1 MALLD
6 PYNPDEFERLR
17 RGPPNQPPVGYP
29 EPPVPGAIPTPR
41 LAPPAPEVPS
51 LVRAPQ
57 TGTTVPLQTGT
68 TVPTSSTPD
77 QQELT
82 RLTAPPLSGQM
93 AHTKADTGQSGVGQI
108 KHAGLRIPLQILSAL
123 GDAVVPALTMGIPG
137 TQLHHDMLVHN
148 ARRNVGDEQAAA
160 AATTARQKAG
170 AEAEEL
176 GARTAHE
183 NAAAKLAGQQAD
195 TMAEEGKRA
204 PKGNYITVGTG
215 LYDASEGKWI
225 REPQD
230 KADLYEI
237 SPERGKA
244 LGLTPNDKGEY
255 WIPKQAVGSLL
266 KPPAERVKSPEEQ
279 FIEEF
284 HSNNPGST
292 IADAETAF
300 KKIQPP
306 EKPERPPQTM
316 MIGPDGVAK
325 VVRPGDTVDPGSRTP
340 QQQGSVNTPTMQMRT
355 AGSRAELAASQV
367 PGIIQEVTRLK
378 DQLGPLTGRWN
389 EFMQGKV
396 GAPNQEIAGLRTD
409 LIFLSSAVALAHA
422 VGRLPENLREEFDQL
437 INAPK
442 QDPDNMVTILTHV
455 QKWMHDNAKY
465 MKGEQGQA
473 PGVGGAVN
481 ARAGENQGNTSGRPP
496 TITTKDEYDKLPSG
510 AHYIR
515 DGVEKTKR

>member
-1 MALLD
+1 VL
-6 PYNPDEFERLR
+6 
-17 RGPPNQPPVGYP
+17 
-29 EPPVPGAIPTPR
+29 
-41 LAPPAPEVPS
+41 
-51 LVRAPQ
+51 
-57 TGTTVPLQTGT
+57 
-68 TVPTSSTPD
+68 
-77 QQELT
+77 
-82 RLTAPPLSGQM
+82 
-93 AHTKADTGQSGVGQI
+93 
-108 KHAGLRIPLQILSAL
+108 
-123 GDAVVPALTMGIPG
+123 DAVGSTFLPGLMMGLPG
-137 TQLHHDMLVHN
+137 TQLHHNLMVRG
-148 ARRNVGDEQAAA
+148 AERNVSDEQAQQAAA
-160 AATTARQKAG
+160 ASRQKTG

-183 NAAAKLAGQQAD
+183 NAEAKLLGQQAE

-215 LYDASEGKWI
+215 LYDANEGKWI

-266 KPPAERVKSPEEQ
+266 KPPAEKVKSPEQQ
-279 FIEEF
+279 FIDEYQEK
-284 HSNNPGST
+284 NPGSS

-378 DQLGPLTGRWN
+378 DQLGPVAGRWN

-422 VGRLPENLREEFDQL
+422 VGRLPENLREEFDQM

-442 QDPDNMVTILTHV
+442 QDPGNLVTILTHV
-455 QKWMHDNAKY
+455 QKWMQDNAKY
-465 MKGEQGQA
+465 MKGEQGQT
-473 PGVGGAVN
+473 PGGGGPSVGTVQGGY
-481 ARAGENQGNTSGRPP
+481 RFKGGDPGNQASW
-496 TITTKDEYDKLPSG
+496 
-510 AHYIR
+510 
-515 DGVEKTKR
+515 EKVK

>member
-1 MALLD
+1 MAILD

-17 RGPPNQPPVGYP
+17 RTPPAGYP
-29 EPPVPGAIPTPR
+29 DPPVPGAMPVPR

-57 TGTTVPLQTGT
+57 NGAAASFPAAPGGGLTTPP
-68 TVPTSSTPD
+68 PTSA
-77 QQELT
+77 QQKLT
-82 RLTAPPLSGQM
+82 TLENSPSGI
-93 AHTKADTGQSGVGQI
+93 GSI
-108 KHAGLRIPLQILSAL
+108 KHAAARIPLQVL
-123 GDAVVPALTMGIPG
+123 DAVGSTFLPGLMMGLPG
-137 TQLHHDMLVHN
+137 TQLHHNMLVRG
-148 ARRNVGDEQAAA
+148 AERNVGDEQAAA

-195 TMAEEGKRA
+195 TMSEEGKRA
-204 PKGNYITVGTG
+204 PKGDYITVGTG
-215 LYDASEGKWI
+215 LYNASEGKWI

-237 SPERGKA
+237 SPEHGKA

-266 KPPAERVKSPEEQ
+266 KPPVERVKSPEEQ

-284 HSNNPGST
+284 RGKHPGSS

-306 EKPERPPQTM
+306 EKPPQTM
-316 MIGPDGVAK
+316 MIGQDGVAK
-325 VVRPGDTVDPGSRTP
+325 VIRPGDTVDPGSRTP

-378 DQLGPLTGRWN
+378 DQLGPVAGRWN

-442 QDPDNMVTILTHV
+442 QDPDNMVVILNHV
-455 QKWMHDNAKY
+455 QKWMQDNAKY
-465 MKGEQGQA
+465 MKGEQGQTGGGGPA
-473 PGVGGAVN
+473 VGTVQGGYRFKGGDPG
-481 ARAGENQGNTSGRPP
+481 NQASW
-496 TITTKDEYDKLPSG
+496 
-510 AHYIR
+510 
-515 DGVEKTKR
+515 EKVK